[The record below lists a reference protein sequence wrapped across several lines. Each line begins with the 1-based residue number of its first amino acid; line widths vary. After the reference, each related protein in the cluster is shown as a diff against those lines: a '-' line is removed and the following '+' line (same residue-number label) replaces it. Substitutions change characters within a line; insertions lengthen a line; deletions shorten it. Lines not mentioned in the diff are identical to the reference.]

1 MNGISRQS
9 VSKKSVSGR
18 GSSLAVAAVYYKK
31 RYLDM
36 LEKVKLALL
45 ITSNDFDSELAD
57 LIGAAFIDL
66 NIGDV
71 DPDKTIPATTDPAII
86 RAVCCYC
93 GYQFELLHGSIE
105 RSNAFKKSYD
115 EQKAQMGMATGYT
128 VWSEAE

>member
-1 MNGISRQS
+1 
-9 VSKKSVSGR
+9 
-18 GSSLAVAAVYYKK
+18 
-31 RYLDM
+31 M

-45 ITSNDFDSELAD
+45 ISVNTFDSELTD
-57 LIGAAFIDL
+57 MIGAAFVDL

-71 DPDKTIPATTDPAII
+71 DPDKTVSTTTDPAII

-115 EQKAQMGMATGYT
+115 EQKAQMGMASGYT
-128 VWSEAE
+128 VWSEA